1 MEVDRLRKIQLCG
14 LRILCEIDR
23 ICKKHNIKYFLAY
36 GTLLGAIRHGGFIP
50 WDDDIDIGMKVEEY
64 NKFLKVCESELN
76 PEFLLKRSD
85 SKEALLGHFV
95 LISKIT
101 MKETPIFVDIFPF
114 YYLPEN
120 KLSTFVTEIK
130 IMILS
135 DIIYEHYGREIENER
150 YKIIGKIYHSGIIRL
165 LEKLAY
171 STVGEKYIIK
181 KIRTIEHNMST
192 ETKQL
197 RSICYQNIG
206 SDLLET
212 FINRDFEEVK
222 FPVPSKY
229 DEILTAWYGD
239 YMTPVKTHVH
249 LTECPPLGK
258 YEKYNSVSDV
268 LEDVDTVGNPPQ

>member
-85 SKEALLGHFV
+85 SKEALLYF
-95 LISKIT
+95 ISFSKVT
-101 MKETPIFVDIFPF
+101 MKELPIFVDIFPF

-120 KLSTFVTEIK
+120 KLSRFYIETK
-130 IMILS
+130 LMLLH
-135 DIIYEHYGREIENER
+135 DIIYEHYGRKIENER
-150 YKIIGKIYHSGIIRL
+150 HKIIGKIYHLGIIRL
-165 LEKLAY
+165 LERITYA
-171 STVGEKYIIK
+171 TVGEKYIIHSIR
-181 KIRTIEHNMST
+181 KIEYNMT
-192 ETKQL
+192 TPTKQL
-197 RSICYQNIG
+197 RSLFYQNIE

-212 FINRDFEEVK
+212 FIDRDFEEVK

-229 DEILTAWYGD
+229 EEILTAWYGD

-268 LEDVDTVGNPPQ
+268 LEDVESVRN